1 MTKRHK
7 KLNGDEL
14 LETFRKLSSQPGAIS
29 DHATDAMILAGIVDV
44 RDAIK
49 GVSDD
54 VGELAGEMHTL
65 KTNEIA
71 HLTADVKELKKN
83 WDDNPSIIY
92 LLRYKTTAT
101 VRALLV
107 ISVIVVFVLLSV
119 WFNSDFQHA
128 ILDFLNMPH
137 VDPTAIP

>member
-92 LLRYKTTAT
+92 LLRYKTTST
-101 VRALLV
+101 IKVLLV
-107 ISVIVVFVLLSV
+107 IAVVVVFTLMSI
-119 WFNSDFQHA
+119 WFNPSLGA
-128 ILDFLNMPH
+128 ALLEFLNIPH
-137 VDPTAIP
+137 VDPTMVP